1 VLNAARIEST
11 NGDFEYYTEGITA
24 SVSLILENMDK
35 ERIAVAEALGFRAMT
50 AREWLYI
57 AYDAAGRTLFEAMLN
72 NRGYDGIM
80 APKTILHRYITEDV
94 PMSLV
99 PIASLGR
106 FCDVPTPTIDAIILL
121 GSILHQKDYWACGRT
136 FERMGLTGMTLKELR
151 TFIIEGIRIS

>member
-1 VLNAARIEST
+1 MQPGSST

-80 APKTILHRYITEDV
+80 APKTICTD
-94 PMSLV
+94 
-99 PIASLGR
+99 
-106 FCDVPTPTIDAIILL
+106 T
-121 GSILHQKDYWACGRT
+121 
-136 FERMGLTGMTLKELR
+136 
-151 TFIIEGIRIS
+151 